1 MKQHVLDKNNALNCK
16 FDTLDLINMIDDA
29 TENFQESLIQK

>member
-1 MKQHVLDKNNALNCK
+1 MKQHVLDKNNVLNCK
-16 FDTLDLINMIDDA
+16 VDTLVLINMIDDA